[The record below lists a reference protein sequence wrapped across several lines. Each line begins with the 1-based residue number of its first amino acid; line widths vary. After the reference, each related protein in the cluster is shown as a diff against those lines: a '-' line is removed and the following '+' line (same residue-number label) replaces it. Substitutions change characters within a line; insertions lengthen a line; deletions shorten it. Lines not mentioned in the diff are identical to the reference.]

1 MGHKRILG
9 KTTDF
14 ITGREITDT
23 DDERY
28 RQKLALFL
36 VEEKGYEKGDIEVK
50 HRLEMAVEGKTV
62 FSMVDFVVKVAG
74 KNLMVIRYGPGSI
87 VTRER
92 PSLATARLIGTYQV
106 PLTVVTNGEDA
117 ELLDTDTGEVVVH
130 RVDATADKA
139 ADLSPSRTK
148 RQRLSSWTV
157 SPSGSS
163 PWRGSRRKRGSSR
176 LTTGSNTPLNAMT
189 TGAKRISPAVSLQS
203 SSPSSSFL
211 TRQSSSRDVSFRLA
225 RPVRHSR

>member
-117 ELLDTDTGEVVVH
+117 ELLDTDTGEVKGSGLESVPDKKTALEQLDSFTFRQLSLERIETEK
-130 RVDATADKA
+130 RV
-139 ADLSPSRTK
+139 LSAYDW
-148 RQRLSSWTV
+148 LEH
-157 SPSGSS
+157 
-163 PWRGSRRKRGSSR
+163 
-176 LTTGSNTPLNAMT
+176 
-189 TGAKRISPAVSLQS
+189 SLECDDDWCK
-203 SSPSSSFL
+203 
-211 TRQSSSRDVSFRLA
+211 TD
-225 RPVRHSR
+225 